1 MMESGELSSE
11 EMKSLAQSILTRYGI
26 DFTCYEPKSL
36 RRRIIRIMNIHGL
49 TSAHALWLKFL
60 TERGFVKEFM
70 NEVSV
75 GMTSMFRD
83 AELWTV
89 LKRRLMV
96 EFKSK
101 ESFRVWHAGCS
112 TGEEVYS
119 LGILLKE
126 LQLLTRASAL
136 ATDFNENAL
145 KEAREGIYHKIKMIE
160 NAAAYKLINSYRDF
174 STYYADMDA
183 LHVRMQPDLVGHV
196 EFSYHN
202 LITDRFPDGFD
213 IIFCRNVMI
222 YFDTTAKRRLLD
234 QFYDAL
240 KPGGYFIIGFYDAI
254 TNLVDNDKLELVD
267 PDARIFRK
275 PLEPLTD
282 EKEASIGSSV
292 GF

>member
-1 MMESGELSSE
+1 MEGGELSSE

-36 RRRIIRIMNIHGL
+36 RRRIIRIMNMHGL
-49 TSAHALWLKFL
+49 ASAHELWLKFL
-60 TERGFVKEFM
+60 REKDFVKEFM

-83 AELWTV
+83 AELWTA

-96 EFKSK
+96 EFKTA
-101 ESFRVWHAGCS
+101 ESLRIWHAGCS

-119 LGILLKE
+119 LGVLLKE
-126 LQLLTRASAL
+126 LQLQMKASAL

-160 NAAAYKLINSYRDF
+160 NATAYKHVNSYRDF
-174 STYYADMDA
+174 STYHTEMDA
-183 LHVRMQPDLVGHV
+183 MHVRMQPELVSHV
-196 EFSYHN
+196 EFTYHN

-213 IIFCRNVMI
+213 VIFCRNVMI

-234 QFYDAL
+234 QFYEAL
-240 KPGGYFIIGFYDAI
+240 NPGGYFIIGFYDAI
-254 TNLVDNDKLELVD
+254 TNIVDNDKLELID
-267 PDARIFRK
+267 ADARIFRK
-275 PLEPLTD
+275 RTESSTAD
-282 EKEASIGSSV
+282 REASMDSSV
-292 GF
+292 GV